1 MHRMHVLDAVAR
13 IGVLGI
19 PTERSRDGDLLHA
32 HVGVAIRL
40 CTAGPPKQDVPHHQG
55 RSPTEDQWL
64 FLQDKLDGTSVLD
77 DTWVLQL
84 RRDEGDGA

>member
-1 MHRMHVLDAVAR
+1 MHRMHVFGAVA

-40 CTAGPPKQDVPHHQG
+40 CAARPPKQDVPHHQEHG
-55 RSPTEDQWL
+55 PTEHQWH
-64 FLQDKLDGTSVLD
+64 FLRDELDGTSVVD

-84 RRDEGDGA
+84 RQDEGDGA

>member
-1 MHRMHVLDAVAR
+1 MHALGAVAR
-13 IGVLGI
+13 NCVHDS

-32 HVGVAIRL
+32 HAGVAIRL
-40 CTAGPPKQDVPHHQG
+40 YVAGPPKQDVLHHQG

-64 FLQDKLDGTSVLD
+64 FLQDKLDGSSVLD

-84 RRDEGDGA
+84 TRDEGDGA